1 MKFIIVVFIST
12 FLTINNSAL
21 ADSDKFFTTDSS
33 LFDIFSGKKK
43 ESSAAKIKKIKKL
56 PKIKTNSDKF
66 FTTDRGLFD
75 IFSGKKKQSSEVKS
89 KIIKKSEKIK
99 TNSDKFFTTDRGLFD
114 IFSDK
119 KIASGAE
126 KTKQTKRNA
135 NSNNSLFYKDDNPQ
149 NFSFYTGTFDIIDK
163 EGDDKTTLLGV
174 EHKNK
179 NLFRN
184 TWIGRFSPT
193 TGAFVTKKSSI
204 YLYTGIEADYNLGPV
219 NISPSFAPGYYEAGD
234 GKNLGSAL
242 EFKSEI
248 KIGVDLFKNTN
259 LGYSYS
265 HISNNDWGDVNP
277 GTDNQSI
284 TLSRKF

>member
-1 MKFIIVVFIST
+1 MADVGCSPKTEQVKRR
-12 FLTINNSAL
+12 NNLNKSL
-21 ADSDKFFTTDSS
+21 SYKEDK
-33 LFDIFSGKKK
+33 
-43 ESSAAKIKKIKKL
+43 
-56 PKIKTNSDKF
+56 
-66 FTTDRGLFD
+66 
-75 IFSGKKKQSSEVKS
+75 
-89 KIIKKSEKIK
+89 
-99 TNSDKFFTTDRGLFD
+99 
-114 IFSDK
+114 
-119 KIASGAE
+119 
-126 KTKQTKRNA
+126 
-135 NSNNSLFYKDDNPQ
+135 PQ
-149 NFSFYTGTFDIIDK
+149 NISIYTGTFDTIDK
-163 EGDDKTTLLGV
+163 EGDDKTGLMGI

-179 NLFRN
+179 DLFRN

-204 YLYTGIEADYNLGPV
+204 YLYTGVEADYNLGPV

-265 HISNNDWGDVNP
+265 HISNNDWGDTNP

-284 TLSRKF
+284 NFSKKF

>member
-1 MKFIIVVFIST
+1 MKFIIVAFIST
-12 FLTINNSAL
+12 FLTINNSAV
-21 ADSDKFFTTDSS
+21 ADSDKFFTTDRS

-43 ESSAAKIKKIKKL
+43 ESSAVKIKKL

-66 FTTDRGLFD
+66 FSTDRGLFD
-75 IFSGKKKQSSEVKS
+75 ILSGKKKQSSEVKG
-89 KIIKKSEKIK
+89 KKIKKSEKIK
-99 TNSDKFFTTDRGLFD
+99 TNSDKFFTTDSGLFD

-126 KTKQTKRNA
+126 KTKQAKRNA
-135 NSNNSLFYKDDNPQ
+135 NLNNSLSYKDDNPQ
-149 NFSFYTGTFDIIDK
+149 NISFYTGTFDTIDE
-163 EGDDKTTLLGV
+163 EGDDKTTLLGI

-179 NLFRN
+179 DLFRN

-204 YLYTGIEADYNLGPV
+204 YLYTGIEADYNLGPI
-219 NISPSFAPGYYEAGD
+219 NISPSFAPGYYDAGN

-277 GTDNQSI
+277 GSDNQSVI
-284 TLSRKF
+284 FSKKY